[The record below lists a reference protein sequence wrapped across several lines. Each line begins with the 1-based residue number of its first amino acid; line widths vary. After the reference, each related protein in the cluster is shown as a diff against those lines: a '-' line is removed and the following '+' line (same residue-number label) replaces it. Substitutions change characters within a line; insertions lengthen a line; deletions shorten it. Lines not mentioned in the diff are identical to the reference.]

1 MIELKWK
8 IKHTDFQTVSPPG
21 SDPGTLIS
29 LPDATPTLIR
39 AMSFGE
45 DGFVEKM
52 IENLSD
58 IKDLIGKW
66 PVTWIDVRGFQDIE
80 KVGELGNIC
89 NIHRLALEDVVGM
102 HQRPKVEEY
111 DNNLFIVIRMLELAD
126 EVLSL
131 DQLSMF
137 ISSKYIVTFQATE
150 EDNLD
155 PVRSRIRKERSRIRK
170 SGPDYLAYSIIDTV
184 IDSYFPALEGYE
196 ERIEALE
203 DRILSGTQSG
213 QLAEI
218 HEIKRDLLLLRRN
231 IWPVREALASLL
243 RESYPAI
250 SEETRLYLRDCYDH
264 AIRII
269 DLIENYRQIAADL
282 MDLYLSMVSNR
293 MNEIMKVLTVIST
306 IFIPPTFVA
315 GIYGMNFNTE
325 VSPLNMPEL
334 NMYFGYPACLS
345 VMLVMTLSVIIFLI
359 SRGWLGSK

>member
-1 MIELKWK
+1 
-8 IKHTDFQTVSPPG
+8 
-21 SDPGTLIS
+21 
-29 LPDATPTLIR
+29 
-39 AMSFGE
+39 
-45 DGFVEKM
+45 
-52 IENLSD
+52 
-58 IKDLIGKW
+58 
-66 PVTWIDVRGFQDIE
+66 
-80 KVGELGNIC
+80 
-89 NIHRLALEDVVGM
+89 
-102 HQRPKVEEY
+102 PKVEEY
-111 DNNLFIVIRMLELAD
+111 DNNLFIVIRMLEL
-126 EVLSL
+126 EESVLSL

-137 ISSKYIVTFQATE
+137 ISSRFIVTFQATE
-150 EDNLD
+150 ADNLD
-155 PVRSRIRKERSRIRK
+155 PVRVRIRKERSRIRK
-170 SGPDYLAYSIIDTV
+170 AGPDYLAYSIIDTV

-196 ERIEALE
+196 ERIETLE
-203 DRILSGTQSG
+203 DRILSGTQNA

-218 HEIKRDLLLLRRN
+218 HEIKRDLLVLRRN
-231 IWPVREALASLL
+231 IWPVREALATLL

-334 NMYFGYPACLS
+334 NTYFGYPVCLA
-345 VMLVMTLSVIIFLI
+345 VMSLMTLSVIAFLFHK
-359 SRGWLGSK
+359 GWLGTR